1 MSNVIVDIYRGT
13 LVESSHR
20 AIILVKDSFNNC
32 LISTNNEN
40 SLIYPRSAIKIFQAL
55 PFIISKAHE
64 LYNLNE
70 KNIAISCSSHIG
82 EPMHLKVLLSWIEK
96 LNIAEQQLK
105 CGIHN
110 PIDQQSSNNLFLS
123 GKIILTKI
131 QTANMIQMK

>member
-64 LYNLNE
+64 LYNLNQ

-82 EPMHLKVLLSWIEK
+82 
-96 LNIAEQQLK
+96 
-105 CGIHN
+105 
-110 PIDQQSSNNLFLS
+110 
-123 GKIILTKI
+123 
-131 QTANMIQMK
+131 